1 MTDTGVSG
9 FSARMCFQAASPIDT
24 TATPVA
30 FLSENLALKGELIR
44 SQGTYGTRS
53 YHKERTR
60 VGNQVVAGT
69 IEVEITPPLLVF
81 LLPRI
86 LGADASG
93 TTFALA
99 ETLPAF
105 QIMIDR
111 GTDVFTYADC
121 VISKATFKGAAGG
134 QVTLSLDILGV
145 SETVGGSFPSL
156 TTPIDQPY
164 IFSDGALSL
173 ASTAYQMM
181 DFELSV
187 DNKCE
192 ARWTNSNTATRIA
205 PVNMRE
211 VALALTTPFTS
222 TEYARYAPAIA
233 GIAGSVTITNGTVSC
248 LFSMVNLQAPPESP
262 TVTSKGEVPMKLNY
276 MASMSGT
283 TKELIVTNDSTV

>member
-9 FSARMCFQAASPIDT
+9 FSARMCFQTALPIDT
-24 TATPVA
+24 GATPVA
-30 FLSENLALKGELIR
+30 FLDENLALKGELIR

-60 VGNQVVAGT
+60 TGKQVVAGT
-69 IEVEITPPLLVF
+69 INAEVTPALLVF
-81 LLPRI
+81 ILPRI

-99 ETLPAF
+99 EALPAF
-105 QIMIDR
+105 QIAIDR
-111 GTDVFTYADC
+111 GTKVFTYADC

-134 QVTLSLDILGV
+134 QVTVALDILGV
-145 SETVGGSFPSL
+145 SETVGTDFPTL
-156 TTPIDQPY
+156 TVPVDVPY

-181 DFELSV
+181 DFELSI

-192 ARWTNSNTATRIA
+192 ARWTNSNSATRIA
-205 PVNMRE
+205 PVDMRE
-211 VALALTTPFTS
+211 VALSLTTPFTS
-222 TEYARYAPAIA
+222 TEYALYNTAIA

-248 LFSMVNLQAPPESP
+248 TFTLANLQAPPESP
-262 TVTSKGEVPMKLNY
+262 VVAGKGEIPLKLNY
-276 MASMSGT
+276 MAGMTGT
-283 TKELIVTNDSTV
+283 TKELVVTNDSTV